1 MATNNEENTR
11 SKKGGSSVFG
21 FAAAAL
27 AAITAINMILVYI
40 LFSRSW
46 TTYNTTSDSMKY
58 INSVNSE
65 LLSVNRNVL
74 MVVAGIYD
82 DPTAVVTDITVS
94 FDNIE
99 SDMKKY
105 EKLGNHSTL
114 ELRRYNQAKTFINT
128 YHQKLLDLQ
137 NSYTGFDASTMR
149 NLYIQEIHPLQ
160 ITASEMFNATID
172 IATNE
177 TQKEMDS
184 INRLFYIIE
193 GVMVGLLVL
202 GEIAIIVIAKIV
214 KANRIAL
221 EKKTRQA
228 EAAANKF
235 KHSQQKMS
243 DIAYTNIRTNLKN
256 RYALDADIT
265 DKLDSEQM
273 YIAAFDFDNFRS
285 INDTY
290 GYDFGD
296 EYLAQVAE
304 KLKNDFSQYAE
315 IYNITGNE
323 FCFVFNPDVSDASVR
338 QLVNNILLTMSSSFN
353 IANLVVQLT
362 ASGSVYHYQPGDCLN
377 TSALLVKMDSVLRN
391 VKRNGGNAI
400 YEVNVY

>member
-1 MATNNEENTR
+1 MAKTNEEKTT
-11 SKKGGSSVFG
+11 GGSRVFG

-27 AAITAINMILVYI
+27 AVITAINMVLVYI
-40 LFSRSW
+40 LFSRSYA
-46 TTYNTTSDSMKY
+46 TYNNTSDSMKY
-58 INSVNSE
+58 INNVNSD

-74 MVVAGIYD
+74 MVVAGIYS
-82 DPTAVVTDITVS
+82 DPTALVQDISTL

-99 SDMKKY
+99 TNMNEY
-105 EKLGNHSTL
+105 EKQKNHSDL
-114 ELRRYNQAKTFINT
+114 ELRRYNQAKTFIDA
-128 YHQKLLDLQ
+128 YHQKLIDLQ
-137 NSYTGFDASTMR
+137 KSYVGFNAATMR

-160 ITASEMFNATID
+160 ITASEMFSATID

-177 TQKEMDS
+177 TAKEMDK

-193 GVMVGLLVL
+193 GVMIGLLIL
-202 GEIAIIVIAKIV
+202 GEIAIVVIAKIV
-214 KANRIAL
+214 KANAIAL

-243 DIAYTNIRTNLKN
+243 DIAYTNILTNMKN
-256 RYALDADIT
+256 RYALDADLS
-265 DKLDSEQM
+265 DKLESEQM

-285 INDTY
+285 VNDTY

-304 KLKNDFSQYAE
+304 KLKSEFSQFAE

-323 FCFVFNPDVSDASVR
+323 FCFVFKSDVSDSAAP
-338 QLVNNILLTMSSSFN
+338 QLVNKILLTMTSSYN

-362 ASGSVYHYQPGDCLN
+362 ASGSIYHYQPGDCLN
-377 TSALLVKMDSVLRN
+377 TSSLLVKLDSVLRN
-391 VKRNGGNAI
+391 VKRNGGNAVF
-400 YEVNVY
+400 EVNVY